1 VSRPFAWW
9 ALPTSSARSAPT
21 RAARLEA
28 EGWDAMGVT
37 DSQNHAGDAWV
48 ALTAAAAHTTTLE
61 LGTAVTNPVTRHP
74 AVTAAAVVAGDRV
87 SIGIGRGDSALA
99 HLGRAPASVAV
110 LDRYVRA
117 VRAYLAGETVAF
129 DDLGFHETRS

>member
-48 ALTAAAAHTTTLE
+48 ALTAAAARTTTLK
-61 LGTAVTNPVTRHP
+61 LGTAVTNPATRHP
-74 AVTAAAVVAGDRV
+74 GDRV

-99 HLGRAPASVAV
+99 HLVRAPASFAV